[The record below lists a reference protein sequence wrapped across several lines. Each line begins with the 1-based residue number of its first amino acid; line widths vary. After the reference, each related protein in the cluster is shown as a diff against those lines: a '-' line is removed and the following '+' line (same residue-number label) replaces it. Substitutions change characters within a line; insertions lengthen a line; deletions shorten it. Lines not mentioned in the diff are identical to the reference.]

1 MTPQLSQETREALRA
16 VSTATLTTCLFKRGL
31 RNTFV
36 QGISPVASAGRSM
49 VGEAFTLRYIPSRE
63 DIDHLGM
70 FEDPRHPQRLA
81 IETITPG
88 HVLMI
93 DARRTTRA
101 ATAGGILVLRA
112 MMRGAEGIVTDGGL
126 RDTPDIAALPFP
138 V

>member
-1 MTPQLSQETREALRA
+1 MISFFFTSRRRHTRCALVTGVETCALP
-16 VSTATLTTCLFKRGL
+16 
-31 RNTFV
+31 
-36 QGISPVASAGRSM
+36 I
-49 VGEAFTLRYIPSRE
+49 LRYIPSRE

-81 IETITPG
+81 IETIPPG

-112 MMRGAEGIVTDGGL
+112 MMRGAEGIVTEDRKSTRL
-126 RDTPDIAALPFP
+126 NSSH
-138 V
+138 

>member
-1 MTPQLSQETREALRA
+1 
-16 VSTATLTTCLFKRGL
+16 
-31 RNTFV
+31 
-36 QGISPVASAGRSM
+36 M
-49 VGEAFTLRYIPSRE
+49 VGGAFTRRYIPSRE

-81 IETITPG
+81 IETIPPG

-138 V
+138 VYAACASAPRSAEHKSELKSLMRIS